1 MEDDSLLIELLDK
14 FQTGIMI
21 ISNSQNNS
29 NEEEKQ
35 NNELNEVIFAN
46 SFIREIFQET
56 FMINSEQ
63 DENQNI
69 NYLQNLKKELIKFRK
84 WEMDKLSEITLYDSI
99 FNNNNED
106 SIETYFSDYYMI
118 YVKIKFI
125 TDYILISIDN
135 FNDERV
141 ELRKKII
148 KSISFQHLTT
158 IHHELNNPLNGLINT
173 IEQVNSDI
181 IPKINLSVFLIKR
194 VIKKFILY
202 SKSML
207 DCIQMGNNVLTI
219 INLKFV
225 IEKIINNMKILFNYK
240 RIKLTLNEGFNL
252 LNNYLY
258 KCDEY
263 YLKEYFKN
271 ILMYL
276 YYIVSKDEEID
287 LFCKFEE
294 DVSTPRLI
302 ISFKKNA
309 KKMYTN
315 KQLLNKDS
323 FSKTIEFCDN
333 LEVKE
338 TVKSLEITRE
348 ILERISKILNCQI
361 LFDIN
366 DETYLEIHFE
376 KIIQKDCFEQDSNI
390 ESDINEFSK
399 SYILKVPI
407 FGNYDTF
414 KNLSNKGIMKNTK
427 IILIN
432 EKGKEPII
440 IETKEENTTNN
451 INTNKNTKSTHF
463 NISMEQKQGS
473 MSNKNL
479 KTVNLFKRK
488 SLKKID
494 DMVELSRDAIIDHLK
509 TPKRIKFEK
518 TNSFFHQKKFSTYL
532 KKGPLTKVLSRNK
545 SPKSILRSKTGIT
558 YYPYTNFSSKL
569 KQSNN
574 NNSNNSIFLKS
585 TSKLNSTS
593 KKSCL
598 KKDLNNSSYRIYKK
612 QENDILVVDDE
623 EFNLNCMKN
632 LLKLEKSKADYAING
647 EECLKK
653 VIENPNYKL
662 IFMDVYMPVMDG
674 LEASQK
680 IENLVNEGKVNK
692 KIIIIIISAHS
703 FESIQEQIN
712 KINIIKKFIQKPV
725 TRKKIQSVLSDFYY

>member
-1 MEDDSLLIELLDK
+1 
-14 FQTGIMI
+14 
-21 ISNSQNNS
+21 
-29 NEEEKQ
+29 
-35 NNELNEVIFAN
+35 
-46 SFIREIFQET
+46 
-56 FMINSEQ
+56 
-63 DENQNI
+63 
-69 NYLQNLKKELIKFRK
+69 
-84 WEMDKLSEITLYDSI
+84 
-99 FNNNNED
+99 
-106 SIETYFSDYYMI
+106 
-118 YVKIKFI
+118 
-125 TDYILISIDN
+125 
-135 FNDERV
+135 
-141 ELRKKII
+141 
-148 KSISFQHLTT
+148 
-158 IHHELNNPLNGLINT
+158 
-173 IEQVNSDI
+173 
-181 IPKINLSVFLIKR
+181 
-194 VIKKFILY
+194 
-202 SKSML
+202 ML

-294 DVSTPRLI
+294 DGSTPRLI

-309 KKMYTN
+309 KKIYN
-315 KQLLNKDS
+315 KQFLNKDS

-390 ESDINEFSK
+390 ESDTNEFSR

-427 IILIN
+427 IILIK

-440 IETKEENTTNN
+440 IENKEENTTNN

-463 NISMEQKQGS
+463 NISMEQKQAS

-494 DMVELSRDAIIDHLK
+494 DIVELSRDAIIDHLK

-558 YYPYTNFSSKL
+558 YYPYINFSSKL

-574 NNSNNSIFLKS
+574 NSNNSIFFKS

-598 KKDLNNSSYRIYKK
+598 KKDLNNSSLRIYKK

-632 LLKLEKSKADYAING
+632 LLKLENNKADYAING

-653 VIENPNYKL
+653 VIENPN
-662 IFMDVYMPVMDG
+662 
-674 LEASQK
+674 
-680 IENLVNEGKVNK
+680 
-692 KIIIIIISAHS
+692 
-703 FESIQEQIN
+703 
-712 KINIIKKFIQKPV
+712 
-725 TRKKIQSVLSDFYY
+725 